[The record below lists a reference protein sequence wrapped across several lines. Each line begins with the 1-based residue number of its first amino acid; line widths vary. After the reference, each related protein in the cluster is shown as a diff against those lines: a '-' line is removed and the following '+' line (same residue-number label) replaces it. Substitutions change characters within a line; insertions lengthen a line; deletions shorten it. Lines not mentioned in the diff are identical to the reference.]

1 MTGDTWAMDPRDEE
15 CIGPECTRPAR
26 VRGWCLAHYRQYLRK
41 RASALASGKRAPK
54 LVPLRA
60 LRLGEA
66 RLVQLSVKV
75 SRSCVAELDDVQP
88 ERSGTAR
95 LVLEAW
101 AIRRRM
107 ERESDLCADPDP
119 GPLLTPPI

>member
-1 MTGDTWAMDPRDEE
+1 MTSEA
-15 CIGPECTRPAR
+15 CIGPQCSRPAR
-26 VRGWCLAHYRQYLRK
+26 VRGYCLAHYRQLLRRRK
-41 RASALASGKRAPK
+41 GKRAPK

-60 LRLGEA
+60 QRRGDA

-75 SRSCVAELDDVQP
+75 TRACVAELDDVQP

-101 AIRRRM
+101 AMRRRLDRGAEM
-107 ERESDLCADPDP
+107 LADPDP
-119 GPLLTPPI
+119 GPLLRSRR